1 MHLVAFYEMVDRRNR
16 SGHGNAEPVKR
27 GRDREPVP
35 TSHMKAIAYA
45 RYGPP
50 EVLHLADVSTPVPKP
65 DEILI
70 RVRAAEATKAD
81 CEMRSFRFSVRWFW
95 LPLRVA
101 LGIRRPRRQILG
113 AYFAG
118 EVARVGQDVADFTV
132 GDQVFGTSG
141 LGLGAYGEFV
151 AVPARAT
158 IVDKP
163 RNMSFTDAAA
173 VPMGGLNALHFMR
186 LARIRPGDHV
196 LILAA
201 AGSIGAHAVQI
212 AKAMGAEV
220 TGVDHGTKAE
230 FLRRVGA
237 DHVVDY
243 RTQDA
248 LAVAGRYDVVFDMV
262 PGTSLNAAIRAR
274 RPGGRYLKGN
284 PRLSILLR
292 AAFVRRFTSKTATC
306 AFARETKDELRALTA
321 MIEAGAI
328 ASIVDRVLPM
338 HDAAEAHRL
347 VESEARRGAIVLAI
361 GPETAEPAAAR

>member
-1 MHLVAFYEMVDRRNR
+1 
-16 SGHGNAEPVKR
+16 
-27 GRDREPVP
+27 
-35 TSHMKAIAYA
+35 MKAITYE

-50 EVLHLADVSTPVPKP
+50 EVLHLADLDTPVPGA
-65 DEILI
+65 DEILV
-70 RVRAAEATKAD
+70 RVNAAEATKAD

-95 LPLRVA
+95 LPLRLA
-101 LGIRRPRRQILG
+101 LGVRRPRRQVLG
-113 AYFAG
+113 SYFAG
-118 EVARVGQDVADFTV
+118 EVAGVGRDVTAFTV

-141 LGLGAYGEFV
+141 LRLGAYGEYV

-158 IVDKP
+158 IVEKP

-186 LARIRPGDHV
+186 LARIQPGDHV

-201 AGSIGAHAVQI
+201 GGSIGAHAVQI

-220 TGVDHGTKAE
+220 TGVDSGTKAD
-230 FLRRVGA
+230 FLRRLGA

-243 RTQDA
+243 RTEDA
-248 LAVAGRYDVVFDMV
+248 LATAGRYDVVFDMV
-262 PGTSLNAAIRAR
+262 PGSSFAAAIRAL
-274 RPGGRYLKGN
+274 RPGGRYLNGN
-284 PRLSILLR
+284 PRLAVLIC
-292 AAFVRRFTSKTATC
+292 APFVRRFTSKTATC
-306 AFARETKDELRALTA
+306 AFARETRDELLAVKA

-338 HDAAEAHRL
+338 TDAAEAHRL

-361 GPETAEPAAAR
+361 GSRSA

>member
-1 MHLVAFYEMVDRRNR
+1 
-16 SGHGNAEPVKR
+16 
-27 GRDREPVP
+27 
-35 TSHMKAIAYA
+35 MKAITYT

-50 EVLHLADVSTPVPKP
+50 EVLHLADRSAPVPRD
-65 DEILI
+65 DEILVK
-70 RVRAAEATKAD
+70 VRAAEATKAD

-95 LPLRVA
+95 LPLRLA
-101 LGIRRPRRQILG
+101 LGVTRPRRQVLG

-118 EVARVGQDVADFTV
+118 EVAGVGRNVTDFTV

-141 LGLGAYGEFV
+141 LRLGAYGEFM

-158 IVDKP
+158 IVEKP

-186 LARIRPGDHV
+186 LARIRPGDRV

-201 AGSIGAHAVQI
+201 GGSIGAHAVQI

-230 FLRRVGA
+230 FLRRLGA

-243 RTQDA
+243 RTEDA
-248 LAVAGRYDVVFDMV
+248 LAVPGRYDVIFDMV
-262 PGTSLNAAIRAR
+262 PGSSLRDAIRAL
-274 RPGGRYLKGN
+274 RPGGRYLNGN
-284 PRLSILLR
+284 PRLSVLIG
-292 AAFVRRFTSKTATC
+292 APFVRRFTSKTATC
-306 AFARETKDELRALTA
+306 AFARETRDELLALKA
-321 MIEAGAI
+321 MVEEGAI

-338 HDAAEAHRL
+338 SEAAEAHRL
-347 VESEARRGAIVLAI
+347 VGSEARKGAIVLAI
-361 GPETAEPAAAR
+361 GQEASEPPAAR

>member
-1 MHLVAFYEMVDRRNR
+1 
-16 SGHGNAEPVKR
+16 
-27 GRDREPVP
+27 
-35 TSHMKAIAYA
+35 MKAITYD

-50 EVLHLADVSTPVPKP
+50 EVLRLADLDTPVPKA

-95 LPLRVA
+95 LPLRLAV
-101 LGIRRPRRQILG
+101 GVRRPRRRVLG

-118 EVARVGQDVADFTV
+118 EVARVGEHVANFKV
-132 GDQVFGTSG
+132 GDQVFGASG
-141 LGLGAYGEFV
+141 LRFGAYGEFV

-173 VPMGGLNALHFMR
+173 VPLGGLNALHFMR
-186 LARIRPGDHV
+186 LARIQPGDHV

-201 AGSIGAHAVQI
+201 GGSIGAHAVQI

-237 DHVVDY
+237 DHVMDY
-243 RTQDA
+243 RTDDA
-248 LAVAGRYDVVFDMV
+248 LAMAGRYDVVFDMV
-262 PGTSLNAAIRAR
+262 PGTSLTRALR
-274 RPGGRYLKGN
+274 ALRPGGRYLNGN

-292 AAFVRRFTSKTATC
+292 APFVSRFTSKTATC
-306 AFARETKDELRALTA
+306 AFARETKEELRDLTA

-328 ASIVDRVLPM
+328 APIVDRVLPM
-338 HDAAEAHRL
+338 RDAAEAHRL

-361 GPETAEPAAAR
+361 GPEVG